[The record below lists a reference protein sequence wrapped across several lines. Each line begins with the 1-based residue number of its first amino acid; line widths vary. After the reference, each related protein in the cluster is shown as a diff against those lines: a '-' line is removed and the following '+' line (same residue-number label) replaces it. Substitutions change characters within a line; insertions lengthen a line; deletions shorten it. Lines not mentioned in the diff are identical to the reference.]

1 MQVVQV
7 TTSAKNSLFNI
18 NSGLFLLGQLCERSG
33 KNPLS
38 QWVVL
43 ILRPQDSIV
52 AGKKTKIYVLDLV
65 IPGSLGD
72 FAALDA
78 PATETPRLP
87 EPAQEAPAPAPAP
100 EVSPTAGGFSPQV
113 ESAMKAAG
121 TGDVKRAALAKSGWS
136 DEELLRAIGAPAP
149 STPEPTPEP
158 TAPEQEGLEF

>member
-1 MQVVQV
+1 
-7 TTSAKNSLFNI
+7 
-18 NSGLFLLGQLCERSG
+18 
-33 KNPLS
+33 
-38 QWVVL
+38 
-43 ILRPQDSIV
+43 
-52 AGKKTKIYVLDLV
+52 
-65 IPGSLGD
+65 
-72 FAALDA
+72 DA